1 MSNTTNESQPR
12 KSLKVAFKT
21 SLKTYVAGLDRL
33 YSYQTED
40 DLVVGQA
47 IKVESPKGLKQA
59 VVVSIDKDFNS
70 KDAKRFNGLAN
81 AYAEKL

>member
-1 MSNTTNESQPR
+1 MSNTTSESQPR
-12 KSLKVAFKT
+12 KLLKVAFK
-21 SLKTYVAGLDRL
+21 SCLLSYVPRLDKL

-40 DLVVGQA
+40 DLVVGQVV
-47 IKVESPKGLKQA
+47 KVESPKGLKQA